1 MEDFIKTNYH
11 THSTFCDGKNTPE
24 EMVLAAIEK
33 GFSVLGFS
41 SHSMQPFS
49 SDWHMS
55 WKDHGSYV
63 KETDRL
69 KKEYSGKIEI
79 YRGFEADYIE
89 GVCCPTFER
98 YRDFSPDYLIGAV
111 HYVPCPHGY
120 YGVDGKFD
128 ETRKKIET
136 LYGGDRKKAVQEY
149 FAAERDMLKKGDFTI
164 LAHADLIRIQNSKK
178 APDRF
183 FDEGESWYRDEL
195 RETARVIASAGVCVE
210 INTGAIARGY
220 LDTPYPS
227 QDFLSF
233 LKDYNVP
240 LTLSSDAHRTEHL
253 DHAFDMGVQWAK
265 KAGFTEL
272 QCFVSGKI
280 RSMKI

>member
-11 THSTFCDGKNTPE
+11 THSTFCDGKNTAE
-24 EMVLAAIEK
+24 EMVQAAIEK
-33 GFSVLGFS
+33 GFSALGFS

-55 WKDHGSYV
+55 WRDHPEYV
-63 KETDRL
+63 KEIDRL
-69 KKEYSGKIEI
+69 KEKYAGKIEI

-89 GVCCPTFER
+89 GVCCPSFER
-98 YRDFSPDYLIGAV
+98 YKDFSPDYLIGAV

-120 YGVDGKFD
+120 FGVDGNFT
-128 ETRKKIET
+128 ETREKIET
-136 LYGGDRKKAVQEY
+136 LYGGDRKKAVQDY
-149 FAAERDMLKKGDFTI
+149 FAVERDMLKKGDFTI

-178 APDRF
+178 APDKF
-183 FDEGESWYRDEL
+183 FDEGESWYHDEL
-195 RETARVIASAGVCVE
+195 RATAKAIASAGVCVE
-210 INTGAIARGY
+210 INTGAIARGR
-220 LDTPYPS
+220 LETPYPS
-227 QDFLSF
+227 QDFLSL

-253 DHAFDMGVQWAK
+253 DCAFDQAVMWAK

-272 QCFVSGKI
+272 QCYVSGKI